1 MNEETIDRNEER
13 ELEELKERLG
23 IEESDDGNG
32 GFKMTVSFSYDPD
45 SYESDIAPNPALKD
59 KVDEIDSDAVAED
72 EDVASAANQCQA
84 TFAQCQAKN
93 PYACRYHGQK
103 LMEGDM
109 NAELQKAGI
118 ANATVSIAPNGASG
132 NYILSVGGLKTT
144 KQRKAAADAIDAFL
158 KKGGIDQ
165 SNARNL
171 GYKRTQKS
179 NIAMFGV
186 SEEQPAQVSGQGAG
200 GSLHPPKRPPEPPKW
215 TGLSDDDFDY
225 LDKASL
231 DLAFLVQ
238 RLDHNLSKQP
248 PDPNP
253 GSMAAQNFAAIDR
266 KKLED
271 AAKKDSTG
279 QAQRILDIYDEAKKS
294 EANGWNDKI
303 LASKYDE
310 SKYNSSDPKASTDF
324 ASWGFDRKKCPKD
337 PHAAARKAYAEWVP
351 PATERSNELS
361 MMKSALAAAS
371 AKEKPALDGLM
382 KDAEEASSDMESF
395 EDNAGLLDDAIA
407 NETDPDAKNELQ
419 ELLKDLDSSYRAS
432 KSRYD
437 DAMGKLKKWSASQS
451 TMTESFGYDEIENF
465 YKSRGLPI
473 PLGVKN
479 WKAFITDQKLQ
490 DDSEAIIMKN
500 VKFNSRPMWQTHQQR
515 LDRIKQLR
523 KNLCLLMP
531 HMHIY
536 HMGDDHCEV
545 SIANDSAVRANSNAS
560 TYQQALKNAFGVKRQ
575 GSANDMQLYCAMS
588 IEKPQK
594 SFWCTSS
601 PYHNR
606 EYVIE
611 LDPTKTIGGIVWGN
625 GCGYWSSSRPK
636 GMNHVSQMNF
646 SDLAYDGG
654 SNTFNPEAA
663 EVDFTGMTPDQMMK
677 IMFQYGEDSYEFHPV
692 NGADFRSGNTKAV
705 HEWKGSISKRMMA
718 VIKKYNVEAYDAK
731 GNKI

>member
-165 SNARNL
+165 ANARNL

-225 LDKASL
+225 LDKAGL

-419 ELLKDLDSSYRAS
+419 ELLKDLDSSYHAS

-437 DAMGKLKKWSASQS
+437 DAMGKLKKWSDGLSMMSPGDNCASIAAK
-451 TMTESFGYDEIENF
+451 M
-465 YKSRGLPI
+465 KSRGMYVPPLLATADSTLASNSNDAEMYLSSEISSAGGVQNAKRNFSNNITAFWNDEDIDLLVNMDRTALLSMMQPNGKYESTRGLDYDYVH
-473 PLGVKN
+473 LGVYN
-479 WKAFITDQKLQ
+479 FG
-490 DDSEAIIMKN
+490 SRYKN
-500 VKFNSRPMWQTHQQR
+500 VREQHKYGAMFKKGSMGKTCYGSFAVVFDKKKVVGFLGGPHSSTRGTGSNGRCAVMPGNPSGLSAYWRGETVSKDMSNVKNAGQKILEEFKRNKGDVPEFWFVGDVTRDMISELRTSDPSDITA
-515 LDRIKQLR
+515 LKADKNAVGYLKSNGIKVFL
-523 KNLCLLMP
+523 N
-531 HMHIY
+531 
-536 HMGDDHCEV
+536 G
-545 SIANDSAVRANSNAS
+545 SAV
-560 TYQQALKNAFGVKRQ
+560 TL
-575 GSANDMQLYCAMS
+575 
-588 IEKPQK
+588 
-594 SFWCTSS
+594 
-601 PYHNR
+601 
-606 EYVIE
+606 
-611 LDPTKTIGGIVWGN
+611 
-625 GCGYWSSSRPK
+625 
-636 GMNHVSQMNF
+636 
-646 SDLAYDGG
+646 
-654 SNTFNPEAA
+654 
-663 EVDFTGMTPDQMMK
+663 
-677 IMFQYGEDSYEFHPV
+677 
-692 NGADFRSGNTKAV
+692 
-705 HEWKGSISKRMMA
+705 
-718 VIKKYNVEAYDAK
+718 
-731 GNKI
+731 